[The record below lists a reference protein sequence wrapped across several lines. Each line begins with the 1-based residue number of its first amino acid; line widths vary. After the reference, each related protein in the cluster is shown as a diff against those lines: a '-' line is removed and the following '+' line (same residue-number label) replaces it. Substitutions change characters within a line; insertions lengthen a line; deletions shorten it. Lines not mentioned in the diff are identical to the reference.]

1 MLLHNRESVDGSN
14 PTAAAIAQK
23 YEKPNMLKPFF
34 IVFNCFIYLT
44 YLITCFVFLDCTAE
58 DEQRLIKYY
67 RIVAGING
75 ITFIV
80 LTLALLN
87 YGSRLEKII
96 SSIKMKGLWAE
107 AATSVMNNNNKYDN
121 NNSNGS

>member
-1 MLLHNRESVDGSN
+1 MLLHNRESVDVN
-14 PTAAAIAQK
+14 TPTAAAIAQK
-23 YEKPNMLKPFF
+23 YEKPNKLKPFF

-44 YLITCFVFLDCTAE
+44 YLITCFVFLDCTAD
-58 DEQRLIKYY
+58 DEQRLTKYY
-67 RIVAGING
+67 RLVAGING

-107 AATSVMNNNNKYDN
+107 ATNAMNNKYDN
-121 NNSNGS
+121 SGSN